1 VLTDS
6 ETPHSDAFGHPIHES
21 DDECEFCGRSMVAR
35 FGGIPPYECDS
46 CSADFKLL
54 NAAGKLELQ

>member
-1 VLTDS
+1 MLTDH
-6 ETPHSDAFGHPIHES
+6 ECPHFGSFGEVLRD

-46 CSADFKLL
+46 CSDEFKLL
-54 NAAGKLELQ
+54 NRAGKLELQ